1 MPESIESSY
10 GLWGIAVAWIFMF
23 GAFVLF
29 VPLYRKADCRPAG
42 VFLAFVVAFALEM
55 YGAPFSLYL
64 VMWLFGK
71 TLPHG
76 IFWGRT
82 LYGSIGMAGHYIY
95 LASLVIGGALI
106 VAGWAKI
113 HRDYW
118 SREDGEGRLVKE
130 GLYRFVRHPQYA
142 GFILISVAVLFEW
155 ATIPLLIIWPF
166 LVSLY
171 YRQGRREERELE
183 NRFGEEWREYAA
195 ATGMFLPRL
204 RPRMHGRR
212 RRDEETRG
220 QL

>member
-1 MPESIESSY
+1 
-10 GLWGIAVAWIFMF
+10 V
-23 GAFVLF
+23 
-29 VPLYRKADCRPAG
+29 
-42 VFLAFVVAFALEM
+42 LAFSLEM

-76 IFWGRT
+76 IFWGHT
-82 LYGSIGMAGHYIY
+82 LSGSIGMTGHYIY
-95 LASLVIGGALI
+95 LVALVLGGALI

-113 HRDYW
+113 YRDYW

-155 ATIPLLIIWPF
+155 ATIPLLLMWPF
-166 LVSLY
+166 LVTIY
-171 YRQGRREERELE
+171 YRLARREEAELE
-183 NRFGEEWREYAA
+183 KRFGEQWREYAA

-204 RPRMHGRR
+204 RLLVGGGRR
-212 RRDEETRG
+212 NFGADS
-220 QL
+220 